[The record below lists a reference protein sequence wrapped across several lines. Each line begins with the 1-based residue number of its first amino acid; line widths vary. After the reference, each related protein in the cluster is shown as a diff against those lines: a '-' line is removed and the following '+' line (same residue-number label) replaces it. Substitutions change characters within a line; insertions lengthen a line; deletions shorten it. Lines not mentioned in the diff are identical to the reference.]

1 MEYDLTEPNK
11 WTCSLPEMLLVRGF
25 NQSSRVV
32 SQNQEKK
39 KKRHIKWFCCWTE
52 TGHVLLWRNVGDI
65 RTWDG
70 KQHRKLYSELVSCSY
85 STWKIRVL
93 REMQSE
99 VIGFQWKIDTIK
111 NLARG
116 HFVVIWP
123 KSFLFFPCSE
133 KLSMAELKNNWFYFL
148 DGLLNLLDGYY

>member
-1 MEYDLTEPNK
+1 MDYYLTEPNK

-70 KQHRKLYSELVSCSY
+70 KQHRKLDLIGCCC
-85 STWKIRVL
+85 TIWKIGVSQV
-93 REMQSE
+93 MQTEVE
-99 VIGFQWKIDTIK
+99 VIKFQLKMDCMKI
-111 NLARG
+111 LARDDLCG
-116 HFVVIWP
+116 NLTP
-123 KSFLFFPCSE
+123 N
-133 KLSMAELKNNWFYFL
+133 LSYFSHALRNWVWQ
-148 DGLLNLLDGYY
+148 N